1 VQGQDTPENKAQFV
15 KFVLI
20 KESVAKLVFYLLTLN
35 LMTDL
40 AAVFVMENTP
50 CVVNEAIIDKS
61 TSNLPPVVTGPP
73 KKTTV
78 YKTTE

>member
-1 VQGQDTPENKAQFV
+1 
-15 KFVLI
+15 
-20 KESVAKLVFYLLTLN
+20 VFYLLTLN

-50 CVVNEAIIDKS
+50 CVVNKAIIDKS

-73 KKTTV
+73 KKSTV

>member
-1 VQGQDTPENKAQFV
+1 
-15 KFVLI
+15 
-20 KESVAKLVFYLLTLN
+20 
-35 LMTDL
+35 MTDL

-50 CVVNEAIIDKS
+50 CVVNEAIIDES
-61 TSNLPPVVTGPP
+61 TSKLPSVTGPP